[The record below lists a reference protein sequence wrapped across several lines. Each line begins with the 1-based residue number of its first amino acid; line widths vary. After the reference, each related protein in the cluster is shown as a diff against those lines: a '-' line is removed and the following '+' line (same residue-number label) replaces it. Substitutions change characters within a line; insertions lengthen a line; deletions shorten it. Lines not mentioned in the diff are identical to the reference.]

1 MRILFLLIFFSA
13 GIINA
18 KEINGAFGYTF
29 GDIHTEK
36 QKQNAKIPYKIFQ
49 ECILYTTYETQKIY
63 KITAEYE
70 TDSET
75 EAEKEANFLEKAI
88 TQKYNIKTRNKRIS
102 IVNGRK
108 NQTWQYEKGNK
119 KITIRSYKSK
129 KRYIITIEYIDKIL
143 EEENQKEEKKVNT
156 SGL

>member
-1 MRILFLLIFFSA
+1 MRILFLLIFFFA

-18 KEINGAFGYTF
+18 KEISGAFGYTF

-36 QKQNAKIPYKIFQ
+36 QKQNAKMPYKIFQ
-49 ECILYTTYETQKIY
+49 ECILYTTYESQKIY

-75 EAEKEANFLEKAI
+75 EAEKETNFLEKVI
-88 TQKYNIKTRNKRIS
+88 THKYNIKTRNKRIS

-108 NQTWQYEKGNK
+108 NQTWQYKKDNK
-119 KITIRSYKSK
+119 EITIRSYKNQ
-129 KRYIITIEYIDKIL
+129 KRYIITIEYVDKRL